1 MSCNTLSSQRRFMVI
16 FICGFP
22 TKGRKFSFLQI
33 DLINLCKQLL
43 EGRLFLH
50 LDVHVFIK

>member
-33 DLINLCKQLL
+33 DLINLCNQLL